1 MEYHGKNGS
10 NLLYV
15 DDELGVVVNGDSNLV
30 TSIDQKE
37 ALIASAQWDA
47 TADEPEGSAHELA
60 KAAVTEL
67 DIKVLSSNDR
77 MYTIPKGVV
86 AEAKR
91 GLKWR
96 KEEDRG
102 GTRVGMNTARTLAKG
117 GQIGIRK
124 VRHIAKYFPR
134 HEVDKK
140 AKGYRP
146 GEDNY
151 PSNGRIAWALWGGDA
166 AQRWAS
172 AIVEREDKKEKNAS
186 VIASLY
192 EEFYGDERIDYN
204 SFGHSGEQGSF
215 YIRLNL
221 RNGKIDRLYMVK
233 PSGECKV
240 WDDGYWD
247 DMGDVDHG
255 FASYDAELDS
265 PEDKDEKAYVLV
277 DRETAIV
284 VSAFLDENPMGAT
297 DLKSIQPEET
307 ELFESAMPEMDW
319 EDLDQFN
326 DESVDFLDELSEE
339 EDLMDDEDALT
350 AAGTEFV
357 EDDGYTP
364 EERSEAAS
372 EQPRDK
378 LGRFVEVGSR
388 VVIGGDYNYQGNVTS
403 VNAETSEANVE
414 LDNGETVSVPT
425 NTIQQADTFEPI
437 DPQKNFPV
445 NELDF
450 SGILGEPRVPIDQP
464 TAQLPGRL
472 PPLTA
477 TDVNTLV
484 EDWGAWVAD
493 QRLAPEYDGDP
504 IPPRTYKE
512 VPDINT
518 ALGKYYKGA
527 FNPDGSAKKG
537 WNPATAENVYNEP
550 LLRDW
555 LDEKYG
561 NKSGVGK
568 GQTYAGGWYRGK
580 SYSGVDIEDKKSRDE
595 VTSREN
601 RKQYDEKYD
610 PMNFSITAGADKV
623 KERKLT
629 PENSDVAPMYMAIV
643 AEDDPQAVMNLVAL
657 VPASTKTVK
666 PSAFIRKPGEWVRD
680 DSIIADLNSPTP
692 PPVVVLDNENLADV
706 TMQIDGD
713 EAQVASAYTFAN
725 VAVRLHFAHTNN
737 QTISALIAAGGADR
751 NRGNAE
757 NLRRY
762 WTIGKGGLKIRW
774 NTPGDW
780 TRCNRYLRKYMGPR
794 AKGYCALRHK
804 EMTGVWPGDKRNVG
818 KKNTAIMASGV
829 DNTLRSEEEI
839 IEMSTLRARAMAARA
854 KVTGRHSAKPHQHG
868 AKFVIPLVIPEETE
882 TGDGRIFE
890 KNSITMR
897 DLPLPLLWQIKTGNG
912 HDGSVVVGQIT
923 HMERIDKGI
932 GNAVGV
938 FDTGEYGQ
946 EAERL
951 VRHGFIRGVSA
962 DMDKFEADD
971 EMPEPEA
978 GEDSDEKGS
987 GRINITSARVMAVTV
1002 VPKPAFQ
1009 ECYIQIV
1016 EDSDSKEETMQ
1027 PDGVY
1032 VDNVN
1037 PLDASALVACGMVA
1051 DAIPMH
1057 PPAEWFG
1064 DPKLKKATPLT
1075 ILDDGRVFG
1084 HIAAWHVD
1092 HIGMA
1097 FGTKPPR
1104 SRSKYAYF
1112 HTGVVKTN
1120 EGEDVKVG
1128 QLTLAGGHA
1137 GLEDDAVAA
1146 AKHYDDT
1153 ASAFADVHAGED
1165 AYGIWVAGS
1174 LRPGTT
1180 PDMIRAARASAPSGD
1195 WRPIKGSLELVA
1207 VCQVNVPGFP
1217 ITRARVASG
1226 QVMALV
1232 AAGANVLAQMKH
1244 DPMQE
1249 LSDKVAALE
1258 AAQLSPQREEAKA
1271 KFAALQEELKSEY
1284 RAKMDALAAKVKDPL
1299 KKDREDEEDE
1309 SWEYM
1314 IQMMDGPTET
1324 AIIPRRVRRRLAR
1337 EGKALPDGSF
1347 PIRNISDLRNAIRAY
1362 GRATAGKRGQ
1372 VKKHIMRR
1380 ARALDRP
1387 DLIPPKWST
1396 RYKGEAAVAI
1406 DQFRDY
1412 SEETREQYAKEG
1424 KALPDGSF
1432 PIANV
1437 EDLKRAIKAHGR
1449 AKDIAKAKAHIKK
1462 RARALDASDLI
1473 PEEWKNASLMERAD
1487 EVRAKA
1493 ELAVEYENLEALF
1506 SEGSLTAA
1514 AVDDEDLKDL
1524 EPEEIEV
1531 IKQEAEKDDEDRVP
1545 KFTPGDQPRDEQG
1558 RFRKVLARIKS
1569 DLGQSGLDDVIKK
1582 VEEAEGLAFGG
1593 DYDRA
1598 SESADDLIGIIDRL
1612 DAKALNPEALENVR
1626 NSARELGE
1634 VIANLP
1640 FAFGEASEKI
1650 RYSDVPPALQKLI
1663 EDMIDRV
1670 ETKIGLEDADVATAD
1685 LKNFMAGGDYYN
1697 QSEISSQM
1705 AKLLRLLT

>member
-1 MEYHGKNGS
+1 MVTYVGRSEHR
-10 NLLYV
+10 LLYADDAFGIVV
-15 DDELGVVVNGDSNLV
+15 DNKTNLV
-30 TSIDQKE
+30 LSIDDRD
-37 ALIASAQWDA
+37 ALVASAAWDA
-47 TADEPEGSAHELA
+47 SEAEPEGPAYELA
-60 KAAVTEL
+60 KAAVAEL
-67 DIKVLSSNDR
+67 DITVLSSNDR

-86 AEAKR
+86 SEAKR
-91 GLKWR
+91 GIKWR
-96 KEEDRG
+96 KEEKRG
-102 GTRVGMNTARTLAKG
+102 GTKVGMNTARRLAKG
-117 GQIGIRK
+117 GQIGIEK

-166 AQRWAS
+166 AQKWAAS
-172 AIVEREDKKEKNAS
+172 IVEREDKKKKATAS
-186 VIASLY
+186 ITAAMY

-204 SFGHSGEQGSF
+204 SFSSTGEQGSF

-221 RNGKIDRLYMVK
+221 RNGRVDRLYMIN
-233 PSGECKV
+233 PRGECRV

-247 DMGDVDHG
+247 DMGNVDSD
-255 FASYDAELDS
+255 FIMFDSELDDV
-265 PEDKDEKAYVLV
+265 EDKDEKSYILI
-277 DRETAIV
+277 DRDTAIA
-284 VSAFLDENPMGAT
+284 VSAILDTDPMGST
-297 DLKSIQPEET
+297 TLREINPEET
-307 ELFESAMPEMDW
+307 ELFEAAMPDMDW
-319 EDLDQFN
+319 ESLDQFN
-326 DESVDFLDELSEE
+326 DESIDFLDELSEE
-339 EDLMDDEDALT
+339 EELIDDEDSLV
-350 AAGTEFV
+350 AAATEFA
-357 EDDGYTP
+357 EDTDLTPGEYTE
-364 EERSEAAS
+364 EERSENAAT
-372 EQPRDK
+372 QVRDK
-378 LGRFVEVGSR
+378 LGRFAETGSR
-388 VVIGGDYNYQGNVTS
+388 VVIGGDYNYQGNITAQNPDTGTVT
-403 VNAETSEANVE
+403 VE
-414 LDNGETVSVPT
+414 LDNGESVDVPG
-425 NTIQQADTFEPI
+425 NTTQEISTFEPI
-437 DPQKNFPV
+437 QPANFPA
-445 NELDF
+445 NNLDF
-450 SGILGEPRVPIDQP
+450 TGILGEPRVPIDQP

-477 TDVNTLV
+477 SDVNTLV
-484 EDWGAWVAD
+484 EDWGSWVAD

-518 ALGKYYKGA
+518 ALGQYYKGA
-527 FNPDGSAKKG
+527 FNPDGSAKPG

-561 NKSGVGK
+561 NKSGVGQ
-568 GQTYAGGWYRGK
+568 GQTYAGGWYRGQ
-580 SYSGVDIEDKKSRDE
+580 SYSGANIEDKKSREE
-595 VTSREN
+595 VMSPGNRE
-601 RKQYDEKYD
+601 RLDDKFD
-610 PMNFSITAGADKV
+610 PMNFSITAAGDEEQVEKKKV
-623 KERKLT
+623 EERKLT
-629 PENSDVAPMYMAIV
+629 PENTDVKPMYLAIV
-643 AEDDPQAVMNLVAL
+643 AEDSPESVMQLVCL
-657 VPASTKTVK
+657 VPSSTSSIR
-666 PSAFIRKPGEWVRD
+666 PSAFIRKPGKWVRE
-680 DSIIADLNSPTP
+680 DSIVADLNSPTP
-692 PPVVVLDNENLADV
+692 PPVVVLDNETLADV

-713 EAQVASAYTFAN
+713 QATVDPKAVTASA
-725 VAVRLHFAHTNN
+725 HFAHTNN
-737 QTISALIAAGGADR
+737 KTISALMAAGGADR

-757 NLRRY
+757 KLRRY

-780 TRCNRYLRKYMGPR
+780 TRCNRQLKKYMGPR

-804 EMTGVWPGDKRNVG
+804 EMTGVWPGSKKNVG
-818 KKNTAIMASGV
+818 KKNKTSIMASAGIS
-829 DNTLRSEEEI
+829 NTLRSEAEI
-839 IEMSTLRARAMAARA
+839 IEMSTLRARAISAKA
-854 KVTGRHSAKPHQHG
+854 KVTGRSGITPKDHG
-868 AKFVIPLVIPEETE
+868 AKFVIPLVIPEGIE

-890 KNSITMR
+890 KGSIDMR

-923 HMERIDKGI
+923 HMERIEGGI

-938 FDTGEYGQ
+938 FDTGEFGQ

-962 DMDKFEADD
+962 DMDKFEAD
-971 EMPEPEA
+971 EEQPTEEA
-978 GEDSDEKGS
+978 GEDSEKIGS

-1016 EDSDSKEETMQ
+1016 ENNDSEEEIMQ

-1057 PPAEWFG
+1057 PSADWFEN
-1064 DPKLKKATPLT
+1064 PKLKKATPLT

-1092 HIGMA
+1092 HIGMN

-1104 SRSKYAYF
+1104 SRSKYSYF
-1112 HTGVVKTN
+1112 HTGIVKTN
-1120 EGEDVKVG
+1120 EGTDVPVG

-1137 GLEDDAVAA
+1137 GLDADAAAA

-1165 AYGIWVAGS
+1165 AYGIWVAGA

-1217 ITRARVASG
+1217 IARARVASG

-1232 AAGANVLAQMKH
+1232 AAGSSVLAQMKS
-1244 DPMQE
+1244 DPLKE
-1249 LSDKVAALE
+1249 LSDKINAIEAVQVA
-1258 AAQLSPQREEAKA
+1258 PQREEALA
-1271 KFAALQEELKSEY
+1271 KFAALQEERKTEY
-1284 RAKMDALAAKVKDPL
+1284 RQKMDTLAARVKDPL
-1299 KKDREDEEDE
+1299 KKASKDGEPE

-1314 IQMMDGPTET
+1314 IQMMDDDPENET
-1324 AIIPRRVRRRLAR
+1324 AVIPRRVRQRLAR

-1347 PIRNISDLRNAIRAY
+1347 PIRNISDLRNAIQAY
-1362 GRATAGKRGQ
+1362 GRAKSGKRGQ

-1380 ARALDRP
+1380 ARSLNRP

-1396 RYKGEAAVAI
+1396 KYSAEGVEFSLQDRVEA
-1406 DQFRDY
+1406 
-1412 SEETREQYAKEG
+1412 
-1424 KALPDGSF
+1424 
-1432 PIANV
+1432 
-1437 EDLKRAIKAHGR
+1437 
-1449 AKDIAKAKAHIKK
+1449 
-1462 RARALDASDLI
+1462 
-1473 PEEWKNASLMERAD
+1473 
-1487 EVRAKA
+1487 AKA
-1493 ELAVEYENLEALF
+1493 ELAAKSENLGALF
-1506 SEGSLTAA
+1506 LNDGLTAA
-1514 AVDDEDLKDL
+1514 AGDDEDIENLD
-1524 EPEEIEV
+1524 PEEIEV
-1531 IKQEAEKDDEDRVP
+1531 IKTEARRRENEDEGP
-1545 KFTPGDQPRDEQG
+1545 KFTPETQPRDESG
-1558 RFRKVLARIKS
+1558 KFRKVLARLKS
-1569 DLGQSGLDDVIKK
+1569 DLGKAGLSRVIEK
-1582 VEEAEGLAFGG
+1582 VEEAEGLENAG
-1593 DYDRA
+1593 DYER
-1598 SESADDLIGIIDRL
+1598 SAEAAGDLIGIIDRL
-1612 DAKALNPEALENVR
+1612 DAKALNPDALENIR
-1626 NSARELGE
+1626 NSSAELGK

-1640 FAFGEASEKI
+1640 FDFGKDAQKI

-1663 EDMIDRV
+1663 EDMIARV
-1670 ETKIGLEDADVATAD
+1670 EVKIGPEDAEVATAD